1 MDTTTSLPA
10 ASERVYEQVKHGILV
25 GTYRGGTLLT
35 EGELAHDCGVSRTP
49 VREALLRLEIEGLL
63 RLYPKK
69 GALVVPVTLEEA
81 REMMEARSLIEQW
94 AAGAAWGA
102 RHTLTATLTEHLQRM
117 RAARADAVATKGSEA
132 TRDTELQ
139 AFAEADRR
147 FHEAIVAAAGNA
159 LLLRTYR
166 GLRDRQLCLMAA
178 DLRMS
183 TGRMDLS
190 IREHEQL
197 LRELTTGTRAGFVR
211 LTRGHLQGAAHRLRE
226 SR

>member
-1 MDTTTSLPA
+1 MGMLTN
-10 ASERVYEQVKHGILV
+10 VFY
-25 GTYRGGTLLT
+25 LLST
-35 EGELAHDCGVSRTP
+35 AMLIP
-49 VREALLRLEIEGLL
+49 VMLALLWSLIRSLYLTGRVL
-63 RLYPKK
+63 REQ
-69 GALVVPVTLEEA
+69 AQRVTL
-81 REMMEARSLIEQW
+81 
-94 AAGAAWGA
+94 
-102 RHTLTATLTEHLQRM
+102 RH
-117 RAARADAVATKGSEA
+117 G
-132 TRDTELQ
+132 LQ

-147 FHEAIVAAAGNA
+147 FHEAIVAAAGNT

-190 IREHEQL
+190 IREHEHL